1 MINFFAHRPY
11 LIALFISAILT
22 LWLLSAQ
29 WAVPDSTE
37 QEKPVSPHAQPIT
50 KVSVRNQ
57 YAQSITRNVVLTG
70 RTAPSRTAVL
80 RAEIDGQVVDT
91 PIEPGRPVK
100 QETVLARLAV
110 DDKTLR
116 LKEAETLVQQREL
129 EYQAQLSLARKG
141 YQEKLKTSETL
152 TLLESAKLLAEQTRI
167 ALDNTEIRAP
177 FDGIFVDRLIEVG
190 DYVMMGDTIA
200 IVSDDDPG
208 LVVADVTEL
217 ERNNLR
223 IGGKATAHLVTGKI
237 ITGQIRF
244 ISVTADPVTHT
255 FEVEVEAPNPQRD
268 MPAGVTAELHIPV
281 ETILAHEVSAA
292 LLSLNDEG
300 ILGVKAVNAKN
311 QVVFYPA
318 QLADATTKG
327 IWLTGLPNQL
337 QFITVGQGFVRA
349 GDTVQPVAER

>member
-1 MINFFAHRPY
+1 
-11 LIALFISAILT
+11 
-22 LWLLSAQ
+22 
-29 WAVPDSTE
+29 
-37 QEKPVSPHAQPIT
+37 
-50 KVSVRNQ
+50 
-57 YAQSITRNVVLTG
+57 
-70 RTAPSRTAVL
+70 
-80 RAEIDGQVVDT
+80 
-91 PIEPGRPVK
+91 
-100 QETVLARLAV
+100 
-110 DDKTLR
+110 
-116 LKEAETLVQQREL
+116 
-129 EYQAQLSLARKG
+129 
-141 YQEKLKTSETL
+141 
-152 TLLESAKLLAEQTRI
+152 LLAEQARI

-177 FDGIFVDRLIEVG
+177 FDGIFVDRLVEVG

-255 FEVEVEAPNPQRD
+255 FEVEVEVPNPQRD